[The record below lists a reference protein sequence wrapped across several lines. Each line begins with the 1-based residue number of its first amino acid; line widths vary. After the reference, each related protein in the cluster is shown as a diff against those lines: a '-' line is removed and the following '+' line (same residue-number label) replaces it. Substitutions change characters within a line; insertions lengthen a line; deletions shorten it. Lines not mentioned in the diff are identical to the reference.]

1 MDSKKPTS
9 QNSSFENIKVK
20 VEPGTSNVTPPSST
34 TRLTS
39 FRLPRDLTLGGA
51 IKTEKSTKKI
61 YTPNINVQRNKKKD
75 DGSAAKPEN
84 TQKTSG
90 RGRGR
95 GATDRGRGR
104 GKAAINLIQ
113 STGVFSEGMSGP
125 GRSTRRSSGI
135 RNGTGEREP
144 SMVLER
150 SKLNL
155 DYEFDKAEEEKKLK
169 LLLRDD
175 FIDDG
180 EDFNL
185 ESAPV
190 ILPLTEQAKL
200 YKEEC
205 KEKIK
210 ESVSEEEEEEEEVDQ
225 KPIILE
231 NGQAVMPP
239 KKMKK
244 KKKAAALTG
253 IKEEKS
259 ERNVSHIINNQSNSY
274 FLVAF
279 PDCLPGVHSVDTDTD
294 PRIKK
299 NKEQP
304 PENNDAM
311 NPEYCTLHTLKDGFL
326 GKIQIHQS
334 GKAILRLGENSLV
347 IDVGSRQSFRQDLIA
362 AKVDASNSELVN
374 LGQVTSTLICSPDW
388 ESMLANL

>member
-1 MDSKKPTS
+1 MDSKKPAS

-20 VEPGTSNVTPPSST
+20 MEPGTLNVTPASST

-51 IKTEKSTKKI
+51 IKNEKSSKKI
-61 YTPNINVQRNKKKD
+61 YVPNINVQRNKKKD
-75 DGSAAKPEN
+75 DGSVAKNEI
-84 TQKTSG
+84 TQKSGG

-95 GATDRGRGR
+95 GSSDRGRGR

-113 STGVFSEGMSGP
+113 STGVFSEGMSGS
-125 GRSTRRSSGI
+125 GRSARRSGGI

-155 DYEFDKAEEEKKLK
+155 DFEFDKAEEEKKLK

-175 FIDDG
+175 FIDD
-180 EDFNL
+180 EENFNL
-185 ESAPV
+185 ENAPIV
-190 ILPLTEQAKL
+190 LPLMKQAKL

-205 KEKIK
+205 KENIK
-210 ESVSEEEEEEEEVDQ
+210 EGISEEEEEEEIDR

-239 KKMKK
+239 KKLKMKK
-244 KKKAAALTG
+244 KADIFSG
-253 IKEEKS
+253 IKEEES
-259 ERNVSHIINNQSNSY
+259 ERNVSQTITNQPNNY
-274 FLVAF
+274 FLIAF
-279 PDCLPGVHSVDTDTD
+279 PDCLPGVHTVDTDTD
-294 PRIKK
+294 PKLKK
-299 NKEQP
+299 NKEQAP
-304 PENNDAM
+304 DNNDST
-311 NPEYCTLHTLKDGFL
+311 NPEHCTLHTLKDGFL
-326 GKIQIHQS
+326 GKIEIHQS